1 MTVSAELAGFEDAA
15 TLILEDLRERVGL
28 ESWNVS
34 RQDGDEQV
42 ILAAVGGRMGIAAG
56 QVRSWT
62 DSICSLMVEGA
73 MPMCVPDT
81 ADVSALAK
89 FGTDIGSCA
98 TVPVTAPD
106 GQMLGTLC
114 GFGTDQRP
122 DLQANMAVIHRQAQ
136 ILGVMLSHE
145 LRLAEE
151 VRRAERSE
159 QAAHQDVL
167 TSVGNRRAWDVALA
181 REEHRAARFGTTATI
196 AIFDLNGLKQI
207 NDEEGHEAGD
217 QLLVRTAAELGARLR
232 RSDTVA
238 RLGGDEFG
246 VLLPQTTLKQAQ
258 RVVEDVIARLG
269 EVGISVSV
277 GLAQRSA
284 SAGLL
289 DAWREAD
296 AEMYVDKKRS
306 HERGPVIPRP
316 RPAPGVISPQPSPS
330 PLHSV
335 DAVLELLKSQLGM
348 DAVFINRFD
357 GTQRHFR
364 NLVTSVE
371 LPVAAGSVEP
381 KAGTYCELIADG
393 SLPAVTPSTKNN
405 PLLRD
410 LPVTARMGIGAY
422 LGVPLRHPDGELY
435 GTLCAF
441 SAAEK
446 PELSERD
453 AQVLRGVGD
462 VVMRLVESED
472 DRDEQRHDF
481 IRDLD
486 RFLAAGGPTV
496 VYQPIHNLSNLSHLG
511 LEALS
516 RFPSDGPSPAEWFA
530 RAATHGVGPQLEL
543 RAARNA
549 VAALPQI
556 DGLLFLNVSP
566 TTLLTPEFTRMIT
579 ELPLD
584 RVVLEMTEHEAIEDY
599 DTINASLR
607 SVRGQGLRLAVD
619 DAGAGFA
626 SMHHI
631 LALVPDFIK
640 LDISLVRGVDK
651 DPAKQA
657 MAASLQAFGAK
668 TGAALI
674 AEGIETASEMAALRQ
689 LEITYGQGY
698 HLSRPDP
705 LDDILQRCPI
715 RTT

>member
-1 MTVSAELAGFEDAA
+1 MTVSPELAGFENAA

-28 ESWNVS
+28 ESWHVS

-42 ILAAVGGRMGIAAG
+42 ILAAVDDRLNLAAG
-56 QVRSWT
+56 QVRSWA
-62 DSICSLMVEGA
+62 DSICSLVIEGEV
-73 MPMCVPDT
+73 PMCVPDT
-81 ADVSALAK
+81 AQVSALAK
-89 FGTDIGSCA
+89 FGTDIRSCA

-114 GFGTDQRP
+114 GFGSDQRP
-122 DLQANMAVIHRQAQ
+122 DLQAAMAVIHRQAQ

-196 AIFDLNGLKQI
+196 VIFDLNGLKQI
-207 NDEEGHEAGD
+207 NDEQGHEAGD

-246 VLLPQTTLKQAQ
+246 VLLPQTTLDQAQ
-258 RVVEDVIARLG
+258 RVVDDVITRLG

-289 DAWREAD
+289 DAWRQAD
-296 AEMYVDKKRS
+296 AEMYVDKKRA
-306 HERGPVIPRP
+306 HERGPVVPRP
-316 RPAPGVISPQPSPS
+316 RSAPAAISPTPSTS

-335 DAVLELLKSQLGM
+335 DAVLELLKNQLRM
-348 DAVFINRFD
+348 DAVFVSRFD
-357 GTQRHFR
+357 GTERHFR
-364 NLVTSVE
+364 NLVTSVQ
-371 LPVAAGSVEP
+371 LPVTTGTVEP
-381 KAGTYCELIADG
+381 LAGTYCELIADG
-393 SLPAVTPSTKNN
+393 SLAAVTPSTKDS
-405 PLLRD
+405 PRIRD
-410 LPVTARMGIGAY
+410 MPVTERMGIGAY
-422 LGVPLRHPDGELY
+422 LGVPLRRNDGELY

-441 SAAEK
+441 SVSEK
-446 PELSERD
+446 PDLSERD
-453 AQVLRGVGD
+453 AQVLLGVGD

-472 DRDEQRHDF
+472 VRDEQRHTF

-486 RFLAAGGPTV
+486 RFLAAGGPAV
-496 VYQPIHNLSNLSHLG
+496 VYQPIHNLSDRGHLG

-530 RAATHGVGPQLEL
+530 RAATHGVGPKLEL
-543 RAARNA
+543 RAARTA
-549 VAALPQI
+549 IAALPRI

-566 TTLLTPEFTRMIT
+566 TTLLTPEFARMIG

-584 RVVLEMTEHEAIEDY
+584 RVVLEVTEHEAIEDY

-607 SVRGQGLRLAVD
+607 SMRRQGLRLAVD

-631 LALVPDFIK
+631 VALVPDFIK
-640 LDISLVRGVDK
+640 LDISLVRGIDR

-657 MAASLQAFGAK
+657 MAASLQAFGTK

-674 AEGIETASEMAALRQ
+674 AEGIETAPEMGALQHLR
-689 LEITYGQGY
+689 ITYGQGY

-705 LDDILQRCPI
+705 LDDLLQPSNPP
-715 RTT
+715 TT